1 MQVEIRRI
9 KLKKRLRKD
18 LGEIEG
24 LADSMARFGQLHPLV
39 LTKRYVLVSGR
50 RRLEA
55 AKSLGWSTIEA
66 IMLEGRSKA
75 QLLELELD
83 ENVYRSAL
91 TRDELEEGLAKLERL
106 RNPGFLARI
115 WNAIRDFFAWL
126 FGRAD

>member
-1 MQVEIRRI
+1 MQVDITRI

-24 LADSMARFGQLHPLV
+24 LADSMARFGQIHPLV

-55 AKSLGWSTIEA
+55 AKSLGWSTVEA
-66 IMLEGRSKA
+66 IMLEGRSRA
-75 QLLELELD
+75 QLLELEID

-91 TRDELEEGLAKLERL
+91 TRDELEEGLAKLDRL
-106 RNPGFLARI
+106 RNPGFFARI
-115 WNAIRDFFAWL
+115 WNAIRDFFARL
-126 FGRAD
+126 FGRID

>member
-1 MQVEIRRI
+1 MQVEISRI

-83 ENVYRSAL
+83 ENVYRSPL
-91 TRDELEEGLAKLERL
+91 TRDELEEGLAKLDRL
-106 RNPGFLARI
+106 RNPGFFARI
-115 WNAIRDFFAWL
+115 WNAIRAFFARL
-126 FGRAD
+126 FGSYD

>member
-1 MQVEIRRI
+1 MQVEISRI

-83 ENVYRSAL
+83 ENVYRSPL
-91 TRDELEEGLAKLERL
+91 TRDELEEGLAKLDRL
-106 RNPGFLARI
+106 RNPGFFARI
-115 WNAIRDFFAWL
+115 WNAIRAFFARL
-126 FGRAD
+126 FGSHD

>member
-1 MQVEIRRI
+1 VQVDISRI

-75 QLLELELD
+75 QLLELEID

-91 TRDELEEGLAKLERL
+91 TRDELEEGLAKLDRL
-106 RNPGFLARI
+106 RNPGFFARI
-115 WNAIRDFFAWL
+115 WNAIRDFFARL
-126 FGRAD
+126 FGRID

>member
-115 WNAIRDFFAWL
+115 WNAIRDFFARL

>member
-1 MQVEIRRI
+1 VQVEIRRI

-39 LTKRYVLVSGR
+39 LTRRYVLVSGR

-55 AKSLGWSTIEA
+55 AKSLGWSTVEA

-91 TRDELEEGLAKLERL
+91 TRDELEEGLAKLDRL
-106 RNPGFLARI
+106 RNPGLLARI
-115 WNAIRDFFAWL
+115 WNAICDFFARL
-126 FGRAD
+126 FGRID

>member
-1 MQVEIRRI
+1 MQVDISRI

-75 QLLELELD
+75 QLLELEID

-91 TRDELEEGLAKLERL
+91 TRDELEEGLAKLDRL
-106 RNPGFLARI
+106 RNPGFFARI
-115 WNAIRDFFAWL
+115 WNAIRDFFARL
-126 FGRAD
+126 FGRID

>member
-1 MQVEIRRI
+1 MQVDISRI
-9 KLKKRLRKD
+9 KLKRRLRKD

-66 IMLEGRSKA
+66 IMLEGRSRA
-75 QLLELELD
+75 QLLELEID

-91 TRDELEEGLAKLERL
+91 TRDELEEGLAKLDRL
-106 RNPGFLARI
+106 RNPGFFARI
-115 WNAIRDFFAWL
+115 WNAIRDFFARI
-126 FGRAD
+126 FGRID